1 MDVRDIEKGHVYV
14 GRLLLQPPGEDP
26 GGGLQV
32 RQAQG
37 HHLLL
42 HWAGLQPQVC
52 VHLAQDWLSTTGV
65 CTLTVLF
72 LFPQTTDSN
81 HRYVYSIFSHS
92 LHSWAQRK
100 LSPLSPLN
108 PLNILLSI
116 NGPLLSY

>member
-1 MDVRDIEKGHVYV
+1 MDVRDIEKGHVCV

-42 HWAGLQPQVC
+42 HRAGLQPQVC
-52 VHLAQDWLSTTGV
+52 VHLAQDWRSTTGV

-81 HRYVYSIFSHS
+81 HS

-116 NGPLLSY
+116 NGPLLSYGFNGLND

>member
-1 MDVRDIEKGHVYV
+1 MDVRDIEKGHVCV

-52 VHLAQDWLSTTGV
+52 VHLAQDWLSTPGV

-72 LFPQTTDSN
+72 LFPQTQTAITGMCTVYLVTVC
-81 HRYVYSIFSHS
+81 HRGY
-92 LHSWAQRK
+92 A
-100 LSPLSPLN
+100 
-108 PLNILLSI
+108 
-116 NGPLLSY
+116 